1 MSTELF
7 EHFLRDESRRGPAGR
22 QAFTGAAG
30 GAACGDLS
38 RVSLVIEDDR
48 IADVS
53 FDAEGCGATR
63 AATAA
68 VAEMVDGKPALLAAR
83 IGSAEVDD
91 AIGGL
96 TPAKLHAAQLAA
108 DALHRALAAAAASE
122 ERLAPPVE
130 GRVAVAMSGG
140 VDSAVAALLERERGA
155 DVVAITVKLWADQE
169 TDGAK
174 ACCSPEA
181 VLGARAVAHSI
192 DVPHITLDL
201 EEDFRRRVVGSY
213 LSGHAEGA
221 TPNPCIV
228 CNGEVRLAAMADL
241 AERLG
246 AERLVTGHYA
256 RIVDEEEGPLLAA
269 AADPKKDQSYM
280 LAGLPPSMLPRLG
293 FPLTDLTKPEVR
305 EIAARHGL
313 SIARKPESQD
323 LCFLAGQGQRRFLRR
338 HGDLYDREGTVVDR
352 TGKALGRHRGH
363 HNFTVGQRRGIRC
376 LGAGG
381 ALRHREG
388 RGGEHD
394 HGRHPRRARR
404 DAGPDPRRGP
414 PSRRIPGRLGAPAL
428 PLRRGTGRRRG
439 TRRHTHQPRGRA
451 GGLIRRSGARPNGRP
466 SAKRRGRRPRHYRLE
481 ARNRLPAMKAQEI
494 RDTYL
499 SFFEER
505 GHRVVPS
512 ASLVPS
518 VHDPSVLLTTA
529 GMQPFKPYFL
539 GREEPPAPR
548 LTDVQKCFRTT
559 DIEEVGNTARHL
571 TFFEMLGNWSFGDY
585 FKAESIPWGWELST
599 EGFGMDPERIWVTVF
614 GGDEELGLG
623 PDEEAI
629 EIWRSVGVPQER
641 IVLLGR
647 VDNFWQAGPTGP
659 CGPCSEL
666 YLDRGEDF
674 GAPDDR
680 PGDDTDRFLEFWN
693 HVFMTYDLAEGAEV
707 SELPMRNID
716 TGMGLDRMAAV
727 LQDVPSVF
735 ETDLIRP
742 LIDLAEELSGRAYSE
757 GGGITRA
764 MRIVADHSRG
774 ASFLIA
780 DGVVPSNED
789 RGYILRRIMRRAI
802 QQGRTLGLEAPWL
815 GRFAERTIEVMSGA
829 YPELE
834 AERETIARWV
844 GDEEES
850 FGRTLERGTELLE
863 QLVDSAQAQGT
874 SWIDAGDAFKLH
886 DTYGFPFDLTKELL
900 AERGLAVDD
909 SGFEELMEE
918 QRARAR
924 TGAATAHGSE
934 DRHERVIAFATET
947 AATRFV
953 GYETLR
959 ATTGVAAVASEN
971 GKALVKLEESP
982 FYAEGGGQ
990 VADSGVLRWRGGE
1003 AEVVDV
1009 YRVGQDQVLEV
1020 SAAGPLAGAQEAGVE
1035 AVVDHESR
1043 HATMRN
1049 HTATHLLH
1057 AALRERLG
1065 DHVRQAGSAVRP
1077 DKLRFDFTH
1086 GKALESEDIAAIE
1099 DRVNGWIKASRP
1111 VRWLEMER
1119 PEAERLGAMAL
1130 FGEKYGDWVRVVEVD
1145 GVSRELCGGTHVAN
1159 TAEIGIFKIA
1169 SEGSSAANVRRIEAL
1184 SGPAAIDWF
1193 REREER
1199 LREVGELLG
1208 APQDPLAGARR
1219 AAERLR
1225 EAGEGAKQAARQQ
1238 LGEEAERL
1246 AGEASEIDGLAVVA
1260 GRASIADQKQLLD
1273 LASRIQG
1280 RLSGESAVV
1289 LGGAEGERV
1298 ALVALVSKPA
1308 VARGVSAADVVGE
1321 AAPVIGGGGGGRE
1334 GMAQAG
1340 GREPARLDDALGAA
1354 RAAIERAL
1362 S

>member
-1 MSTELF
+1 
-7 EHFLRDESRRGPAGR
+7 
-22 QAFTGAAG
+22 
-30 GAACGDLS
+30 
-38 RVSLVIEDDR
+38 
-48 IADVS
+48 
-53 FDAEGCGATR
+53 
-63 AATAA
+63 
-68 VAEMVDGKPALLAAR
+68 
-83 IGSAEVDD
+83 
-91 AIGGL
+91 
-96 TPAKLHAAQLAA
+96 
-108 DALHRALAAAAASE
+108 
-122 ERLAPPVE
+122 
-130 GRVAVAMSGG
+130 
-140 VDSAVAALLERERGA
+140 
-155 DVVAITVKLWADQE
+155 
-169 TDGAK
+169 
-174 ACCSPEA
+174 
-181 VLGARAVAHSI
+181 
-192 DVPHITLDL
+192 
-201 EEDFRRRVVGSY
+201 
-213 LSGHAEGA
+213 
-221 TPNPCIV
+221 
-228 CNGEVRLAAMADL
+228 
-241 AERLG
+241 
-246 AERLVTGHYA
+246 
-256 RIVDEEEGPLLAA
+256 
-269 AADPKKDQSYM
+269 
-280 LAGLPPSMLPRLG
+280 
-293 FPLTDLTKPEVR
+293 
-305 EIAARHGL
+305 
-313 SIARKPESQD
+313 
-323 LCFLAGQGQRRFLRR
+323 
-338 HGDLYDREGTVVDR
+338 
-352 TGKALGRHRGH
+352 
-363 HNFTVGQRRGIRC
+363 
-376 LGAGG
+376 
-381 ALRHREG
+381 
-388 RGGEHD
+388 
-394 HGRHPRRARR
+394 
-404 DAGPDPRRGP
+404 
-414 PSRRIPGRLGAPAL
+414 
-428 PLRRGTGRRRG
+428 
-439 TRRHTHQPRGRA
+439 
-451 GGLIRRSGARPNGRP
+451 
-466 SAKRRGRRPRHYRLE
+466 
-481 ARNRLPAMKAQEI
+481 MKAQEI

-505 GHRVVPS
+505 GHRIVPS

-539 GREEPPAPR
+539 GREKPPGPR

-599 EGFGMDPERIWVTVF
+599 EGFGMDPDRIWVSVF

-629 EIWRSVGVPQER
+629 EIWRSVGVPEER

-647 VDNFWQAGPTGP
+647 ADNFWQAGPTGP

-674 GAPDDR
+674 GGPDDR

-693 HVFMTYDLAEGAEV
+693 HVFMTYDLSAAGDV
-707 SELPMRNID
+707 TELPMRNID
-716 TGMGLDRMAAV
+716 TGMGLDRIAAV

-742 LIDLAEELSGRAYSE
+742 LIDLAEELSGHAYSE
-757 GGGITRA
+757 GGRTTRA

-774 ASFLIA
+774 AAFLIA

-815 GRFAERTIEVMSGA
+815 GRFAERTIEVMSAA
-829 YPELE
+829 YPELG

-850 FGRTLERGTELLE
+850 FGRTLERGTEMLE
-863 QLVDSAQAQGT
+863 QLVESAQAQGT
-874 SWIDAGDAFKLH
+874 SWIDAADAFRLH

-900 AERGLAVDD
+900 SEQGLAVDD
-909 SGFEELMEE
+909 GGFEELMEE
-918 QRARAR
+918 QRTRAR
-924 TGAATAHGSE
+924 TGTATAHGSE

-947 AATRFV
+947 APTRFV

-959 ATTGVAAVASEN
+959 ATTGVAGVAGEN
-971 GKALVKLEESP
+971 GRALVKLEESP

-990 VADSGVLRWRGGE
+990 VADSGVLRWDGGT

-1009 YRVGQDQVLEV
+1009 YRVGEDQALEV
-1020 SAAGPLAGAQEAGVE
+1020 AVEAPLEAGRAVE
-1035 AVVDHESR
+1035 AEVDHESR

-1086 GKALESEDIAAIE
+1086 GKALEGADIAAIE

-1119 PEAERLGAMAL
+1119 DEAERLGAMAL

-1199 LREVGELLG
+1199 LHEVGELLG
-1208 APQDPLAGARR
+1208 TPQDPLTGARR

-1225 EAGEGAKQAARQQ
+1225 EAGEGARQAARQQ

-1246 AGEASEIDGLAVVA
+1246 AGEALELDGLAVVA
-1260 GRASIADQKQLLD
+1260 ARAPLADQKQLLD
-1273 LASRIQG
+1273 LASRIQD
-1280 RLSGESAVV
+1280 RLGEESAVV
-1289 LGGAEGERV
+1289 LGGAEGEKV

-1308 VARGVSAADVVGE
+1308 VARGVSAADVIGE
-1321 AAPVIGGGGGGRE
+1321 AAPVVGGGGGGRE

-1340 GREPARLDDALGAA
+1340 GREPDKLDDALSAA

-1362 S
+1362 G